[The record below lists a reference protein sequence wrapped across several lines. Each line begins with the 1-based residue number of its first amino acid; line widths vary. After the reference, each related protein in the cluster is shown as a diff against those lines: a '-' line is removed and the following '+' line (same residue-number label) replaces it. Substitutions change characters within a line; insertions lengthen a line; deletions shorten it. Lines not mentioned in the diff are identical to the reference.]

1 MPLKAEFV
9 TVLHRG
15 IIINVLCCG
24 CFLLSFMATTGLK
37 GPRSLLSY
45 PIIVRLNYIGY
56 TSVKDEEE
64 EKTTLVAS

>member
-9 TVLHRG
+9 TGLHRG
-15 IIINVLCCG
+15 VIINVLC
-24 CFLLSFMATTGLK
+24 FLFSFMVTTGLK

-56 TSVKDEEE
+56 TSVKGEEA